1 VEKEIDKFAILEEKI
16 TQLVEAYASLSN
28 EKAVLGKKLAQKEME
43 VQGLMEKVTRLS
55 QEREAARER
64 VEGLL
69 NRLDRVISLKDV
81 VHKA

>member
-1 VEKEIDKFAILEEKI
+1 MKKEIDKFEVLEEKI

-28 EKAVLGKKLAQKEME
+28 EKTALGKKLAQKETE
-43 VQGLMEKVTRLS
+43 VQGLTEKVARLS

-69 NRLDRVISLKDV
+69 SRLNHLIFSKDV
-81 VHKA
+81 VSKG

>member
-1 VEKEIDKFAILEEKI
+1 MEKEIDKFAILEEKI

-28 EKAVLGKKLAQKEME
+28 EKAALGKKLAQKETE
-43 VQGLMEKVTRLS
+43 VQGLMEKFARLS

-81 VHKA
+81 VQKG

>member
-1 VEKEIDKFAILEEKI
+1 MKREIDKFEVLEEKI

-28 EKAVLGKKLAQKEME
+28 EKTTLGKKLAQKEME
-43 VQGLMEKVTRLS
+43 IQGLMEKVARLS

-69 NRLDRVISLKDV
+69 NRLDRLISSKNMV
-81 VHKA
+81 R

>member
-1 VEKEIDKFAILEEKI
+1 VEKEIDQFAILEEKI

-43 VQGLMEKVTRLS
+43 VQGLVEKVARLS
-55 QEREAARER
+55 QERETARER

-81 VHKA
+81 VHKG

>member
-1 VEKEIDKFAILEEKI
+1 MEKEIDKFAILEEKI
-16 TQLVEAYASLSN
+16 TQLVEAYASLAD
-28 EKAVLGKKLAQKEME
+28 EKAALGKKLAQKEIE
-43 VQGLMEKVTRLS
+43 VLGFMEKVSRLS

-81 VHKA
+81 EPIG

>member
-1 VEKEIDKFAILEEKI
+1 MEKENDKFAILEEKI
-16 TQLVEAYASLSN
+16 SQLVEAYASLSN
-28 EKAVLGKKLAQKEME
+28 EKVALGKKLAQKEME
-43 VQGLMEKVTRLS
+43 AQGLMEKVARLS

-81 VHKA
+81 VQKG

>member
-28 EKAVLGKKLAQKEME
+28 EKAALGKKLAQKEME
-43 VQGLMEKVTRLS
+43 IQGLMEKVTRLS

-69 NRLDRVISLKDV
+69 NRLDRVISFKDM
-81 VHKA
+81 VHKG

>member
-1 VEKEIDKFAILEEKI
+1 MEKEIDKFAILEEKI

>member
-16 TQLVEAYASLSN
+16 TQLVEAYTSLTN
-28 EKAVLGKKLAQKEME
+28 EKAALGKMLAQKETE

-55 QEREAARER
+55 REREAVRER

-69 NRLDRVISLKDV
+69 NRLDRVISLKDA

>member
-1 VEKEIDKFAILEEKI
+1 MEKEIDKFAILEEKI
-16 TQLVEAYASLSN
+16 TQLVEAYAALSN
-28 EKAVLGKKLAQKEME
+28 EKAALGKKLAQKEME
-43 VQGLMEKVTRLS
+43 VQGLLEKVARLS